1 MSNKVALYV
10 FGEGKHVL
18 QKKETAVVTT
28 FVEDNVVCRK
38 IVCMNTAM
46 ENSMKRKEL
55 DKKAAAEY
63 TKILSNAK
71 VCDNCLKASPDSHR
85 CSKCL
90 STQYCSKECL
100 LEDWKFHKKVCDK
113 WAEDKERRQMPGG
126 REQTKAMKK
135 HVEAS
140 LKKCNRP
147 DCENNGLH
155 RCKRCMTVSP
165 VWMETFQ
172 W

>member
-1 MSNKVALYV
+1 
-10 FGEGKHVL
+10 
-18 QKKETAVVTT
+18 
-28 FVEDNVVCRK
+28 
-38 IVCMNTAM
+38 MNTAM

-100 LEDWKFHKKVCDK
+100 LEDWKFHKKVCEKRAGDR
-113 WAEDKERRQMPGG
+113 ERKMPAG
-126 REQTKAMKK
+126 REQKKAINKQMIAA
-135 HVEAS
+135 E
-140 LKKCNRP
+140 KKC
-147 DCENNGLH
+147 
-155 RCKRCMTVSP
+155 T
-165 VWMETFQ
+165 
-172 W
+172 